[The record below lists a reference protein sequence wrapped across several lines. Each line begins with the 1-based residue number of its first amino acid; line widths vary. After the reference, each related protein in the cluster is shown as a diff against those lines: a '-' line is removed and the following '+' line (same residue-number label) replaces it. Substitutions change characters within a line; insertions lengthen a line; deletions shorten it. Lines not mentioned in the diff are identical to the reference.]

1 MGIILG
7 FSTSTLL
14 VIVVPLACVMLAF
27 WFLIWEAQ
35 KKSRRP
41 FSGHPLRPPGES
53 VRLKVDALNEQ
64 LLLRLM
70 TLSVVLV
77 PAVLLADRALKRGDL
92 ATGITV
98 VAVAT
103 ALVLGIVLWV
113 WQTIKAWRNYSLGF
127 AGERAVGE
135 ELNRLMLDGCQ
146 VFHDLPLESLGNV
159 DHVVVAPHAV
169 FAVETKAKRKRRP
182 AAAGQETHKVIF
194 NGRELIYPQGTDRD
208 ALDQVRRNAQA
219 LAERLSR
226 LTAGP
231 VVVRPVLVLPGWWVE
246 RTGKSDVT
254 VVNDK
259 ASQLRGAMLDAKS
272 KPLEAKQRQRIVEL
286 LEEWSRQSMEK

>member
-1 MGIILG
+1 MGNILG
-7 FSTSTLL
+7 FSTTTLL
-14 VIVVPLACVMLAF
+14 LIVVPLGCVVLAF

-41 FSGHPLRPPGES
+41 FSGRPLRPPGES
-53 VRLKVDALNEQ
+53 VRLKVDALNER
-64 LLLRLM
+64 LLFRLM
-70 TLSVVLV
+70 TISVVLV
-77 PAVLLADRALKRGDL
+77 PTILVADRTLKRGDL
-92 ATGITV
+92 ATAITV
-98 VAVAT
+98 VAIGT
-103 ALVLGIVLWV
+103 ALVLGIMLWA
-113 WQTIKAWRNYSLGF
+113 WQTAKKLRNYSLGF
-127 AGERAVGE
+127 DGERAVGE

-169 FAVETKAKRKRRP
+169 FAVETKTKRKPRP
-182 AAAGQETHKVIF
+182 HRAGQESHKVIF
-194 NGRELIYPQGTDRD
+194 NARELIYPQGTDRD

-219 LAERLSR
+219 LAELLSR

-246 RTGKSDVT
+246 RTGKSEVA

-259 ASQLRGAMLDAKS
+259 ASQLRGAMLDAKG
-272 KPLEAKQRQRIVEL
+272 KPLEPKQRQRIVEL

>member
-1 MGIILG
+1 MGNILG

-41 FSGHPLRPPGES
+41 FSGRPLRPPGES

-64 LLLRLM
+64 LLFRLM
-70 TLSVVLV
+70 TISVVLI
-77 PAVLLADRALKRGDL
+77 PASLVADLALKRGDL
-92 ATGITV
+92 ATGTTV
-98 VAVAT
+98 MAVGT
-103 ALVLGIVLWV
+103 ALVLGIVLW
-113 WQTIKAWRNYSLGF
+113 AWRTAKELRNYSLGF
-127 AGERAVGE
+127 DGERAVGE

-146 VFHDLPLESLGNV
+146 VFHDLPLEALGNV

-219 LAERLSR
+219 LAEKLSR

-246 RTGKSDVT
+246 RTGKSEVT

-259 ASQLRGAMLDAKS
+259 ASQLRGAMLDAKGT
-272 KPLEAKQRQRIVEL
+272 PLEAKQRQRIVEL
-286 LEEWSRQSMEK
+286 LEDWSRQSMEK